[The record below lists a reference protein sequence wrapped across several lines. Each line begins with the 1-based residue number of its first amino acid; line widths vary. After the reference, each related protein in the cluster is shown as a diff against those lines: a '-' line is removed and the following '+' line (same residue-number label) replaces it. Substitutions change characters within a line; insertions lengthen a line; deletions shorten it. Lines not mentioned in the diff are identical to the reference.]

1 MTHSKKIMRNSLF
14 MFISRIITIVLG
26 FVIRKIFIYY
36 LGAELLGLN
45 SLYADLLG
53 FLNLADMGLGIAVQY
68 NLYKPIADGDNAKIN
83 SILNA
88 TKKIYNIVGFSII
101 FVGCILSV
109 FLQYFIKDNPFDLSF
124 LRTVFILNVISSA
137 STYFFVHKRL
147 FLCAKEDMH
156 ITNLVD
162 MLISL
167 SASILKAVSL
177 ILFANY
183 YVFTII
189 GVVQAFGSNAMLS
202 VVCNKKYTGISKGKV
217 YQKEDMKL
225 LLGNIKELLPNKIG
239 SFVFSNTDNL
249 IISIFLGLTMVTCY
263 TNYFSITNH
272 LFMIAAMM
280 AGIIKVSF
288 GNMLQE
294 DRTEEEHLLFLS
306 SYQMLQ
312 FFYSSICGVALL
324 CLLNPF
330 VEMWYG
336 KAFIM
341 PVVFS
346 VVLTLDFYVHSM
358 YQPLSMMLEA
368 RGAFKTLKNQQIIAV
383 ILNLLIS
390 IGLVHKVGILGPI
403 VGTLCVD
410 ILTMMFRIYSVIY
423 LYYKS
428 FLKKYICMIV
438 KYMCVFLLEYG
449 LIYCSLTVIEL
460 NNDFVGVMLK
470 GMLVCSCV
478 CLLNIAIFYKTSE
491 FKYII
496 SRFRKREM

>member
-26 FVIRKIFIYY
+26 FVIRKMFIYY

-45 SLYADLLG
+45 SLFADLLG
-53 FLNLADMGLGIAVQY
+53 LLNLADMGLGIAVQY
-68 NLYKPIADGDNAKIN
+68 NLYKPIADSNNEKIN

-88 TKKIYNIVGFSII
+88 TKKIYNIVGISII

-109 FLQYFIKDNPFDLSF
+109 FLQHFIKDNPFELSF
-124 LRTVFILNVISSA
+124 LRMVFMLNVISSA

-167 SASILKAVSL
+167 AASVLKAISL
-177 ILFANY
+177 VVFANY

-189 GVVQAFGSNAMLS
+189 GVVQAFSSNAMLS
-202 VVCNKKYTGISKGKV
+202 IVCNKKYSGISNGKE
-217 YQKEDMKL
+217 YKKEDMKL
-225 LLGNIKELLPNKIG
+225 LLGNIRELLPNKIG
-239 SFVFSNTDNL
+239 EFVFSNTDNL
-249 IISIFLGLTMVTCY
+249 IISVVLGLTMVTCY

-272 LFMIAAMM
+272 LFMIAAMI

-294 DRTEEEHLLFLS
+294 DRTDEQHLFFLS

-330 VEMWYG
+330 IEIWYG
-336 KAFIM
+336 EAFVM
-341 PVVFS
+341 PTIFS

-358 YQPLSMMLEA
+358 YQPLSMMLEVK
-368 RGAFKTLKNQQIIAV
+368 GAFKTLKNQQLIAV
-383 ILNLLIS
+383 ILNLVVS
-390 IGLVHKVGILGPI
+390 IGLVHKFGILGPI
-403 VGTLCVD
+403 IGTLCVD
-410 ILTMMFRIYSVIY
+410 ILTMVFRIYTVIQ
-423 LYYKS
+423 LHYKS
-428 FLKKYICMIV
+428 FLMKYLFLIV
-438 KYMCVFLLEYG
+438 KYFLIFLLEYG
-449 LIYCSLTVIEL
+449 V
-460 NNDFVGVMLK
+460 
-470 GMLVCSCV
+470 V
-478 CLLNIAIFYKTSE
+478 CLLFTFINLDNGLIGFFVKGIIICSLVGVFDIVLFFKTPE
-491 FKYII
+491 FKYILSKFKPI
-496 SRFRKREM
+496 K